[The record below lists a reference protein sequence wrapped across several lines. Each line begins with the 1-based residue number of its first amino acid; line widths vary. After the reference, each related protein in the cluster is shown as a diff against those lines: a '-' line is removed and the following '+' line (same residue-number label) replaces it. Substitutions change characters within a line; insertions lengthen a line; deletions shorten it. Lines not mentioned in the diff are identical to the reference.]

1 MRADFVL
8 IDEARGRGA
17 AQTLGLRVIGTIGV
31 LERAIRKGLVD
42 GPDVTA
48 KLQATSFRATPRLL
62 AFLAGLTRD
71 RLPG

>member
-1 MRADFVL
+1 VL
-8 IDEARGRGA
+8 IDEARRRRA

-48 KLQATSFRATPRLL
+48 KLQATSFRAAPRLL

-71 RLPG
+71 TLPG